1 MEQLTAF
8 LTDWKIPVGKT
19 AKTVFD
25 WLNAHA
31 SVVFNAISK
40 VMESLIAGI
49 LWLLE
54 LPHPLIFTLIIVVLT
69 WALQRNWKV
78 CLLVALGFI
87 FILNQGYWDE
97 TMQSLTLVLSA
108 CVVCMVVGVP
118 IGIAAAHR
126 PTLYAWMRPVLDLM
140 QTLPTFV
147 YLIPAIVFFGIG
159 MVPGLIATVIF
170 VLPAPVRLTYLGISS
185 TPASLVEAA
194 KSFGATPRQLLWKV
208 ELPSAMPQIMA
219 GMNQTIM
226 LSLSMVVIA
235 ALVGASGLGV
245 PVVRALNSVNTALG
259 FESGIIIVVV
269 AIMLD
274 RILRV
279 GKQDD

>member
-1 MEQLTAF
+1 MEQLTN
-8 LTDWKIPVGKT
+8 LVTDHKIPVGKG
-19 AKTVFD
+19 AKAVFD

-31 SVVFNAISK
+31 AWLFQAISDGLNG
-40 VMESLIAGI
+40 LIAGI

-54 LPHPLIFTLIIVVLT
+54 TPHPFVLIAIFVALT
-69 WALQRNWKV
+69 WVLQKNWKT
-78 CLLVALGFI
+78 CLLVLLGLL
-87 FILNQGYWDE
+87 FILNQDYWEE

-108 CVVCMVVGVP
+108 CVVCMAVGVP
-118 IGIAAAHR
+118 IGIAVAHR
-126 PTLYAWMRPVLDLM
+126 PRLYAWVRPILDLM

-170 VLPAPVRLTYLGISS
+170 VLPAPIRLTHLGISS
-185 TPASLVEAA
+185 TPMSLIEAA
-194 KSFGATPRQLLWKV
+194 TAFGATPRQLLWKV
-208 ELPSAMPQIMA
+208 ELPSALPQIMA
-219 GMNQTIM
+219 GLNQTIM

-259 FESGIIIVVV
+259 FESGFIIVIV

-274 RILRV
+274 RMLRME
-279 GKQDD
+279 DR